1 MSEPFDF
8 EKFIAGAHL
17 AEDTFAL
24 YLVNHGPQIARLTAQ
39 IDAAK
44 GGGDEREGSTGS
56 QAADLERQVETL
68 IAEMEASK
76 REVTLRS
83 LTPDEWRISAGE
95 GTDVYDQL
103 AAQSV
108 NPPLDRDQWQRLGAA
123 VGATPFAEF
132 VAKANALALSR
143 AVVPDFSPTASTNP
157 DQRES
162 SLS

>member
-1 MSEPFDF
+1 MSDFDF
-8 EKFIAGAHL
+8 EAFIAGAHL
-17 AEDTFAL
+17 AEDTFPL

-44 GGGDEREGSTGS
+44 SPGDEREASTGS
-56 QAADLERQVETL
+56 ATADLEQQVAAL
-68 IAEMEASK
+68 IAQMEASK

-83 LTPDEWRISAGE
+83 LTPDEWRTVAGDD
-95 GTDVYDQL
+95 TDVYDQL

-143 AVVPDFSPTASTNP
+143 AVVPDFSPTASTSQ

-162 SLS
+162 SVN